1 MPDYGRNDSPNLAMN
16 QTSNSNDPTSLSGEM
31 QREDS
36 QGHQNPVDV
45 EHLHPSIASSTQ
57 TMKKRKRIA
66 LIAHDHRKRDL
77 VDWAH
82 YNRDT
87 LEKHELLG
95 TGTTGSM
102 LSKALDLPVHTF
114 LSGPLGGDQQIGAAI
129 AENEIDMMIFFW
141 DPLQAQPHDVDVKAL
156 LRISVVYNIPLACN
170 RSSADFLIS
179 SELMDEEYSRYL
191 VDYSKR
197 YRPV

>member
-1 MPDYGRNDSPNLAMN
+1 MN
-16 QTSNSNDPTSLSGEM
+16 KSQGSHEH
-31 QREDS
+31 S
-36 QGHQNPVDV
+36 QGHANPVDLD
-45 EHLHPSIASSTQ
+45 HLHPSIASSTL

-77 VDWAH
+77 VDWAKF
-82 YNRDT
+82 NLET

-102 LSKALDLPVHTF
+102 LAKELRLPVHTF

-129 AENEIDMMIFFW
+129 AQNEIDMMIFFW

-179 SELMDEEYSRYL
+179 SELMDSEYSRYL

-197 YRPV
+197 YRSI